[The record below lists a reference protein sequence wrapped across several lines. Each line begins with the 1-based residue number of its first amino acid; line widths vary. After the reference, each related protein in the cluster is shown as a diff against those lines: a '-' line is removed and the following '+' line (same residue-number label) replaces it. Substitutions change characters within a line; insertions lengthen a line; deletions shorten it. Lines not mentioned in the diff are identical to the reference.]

1 MTGTFTDDQLIE
13 FITKVSDSI
22 TNRIQHTSPSQK
34 TKEML
39 EELDKKTNNLEKS
52 LSNIDHK
59 LDLHVSDFK
68 HREESFRDFMDRHEK
83 IQTETFREIK
93 EQLKNLGD
101 SKAGIWVERAIR
113 WVLYTIVGA
122 VVLSILAL
130 VVKQS

>member
-1 MTGTFTDDQLIE
+1 MTGTFTDDQLLE

-22 TNRIQHTSPSQK
+22 TNRIQHNSPSQK

-122 VVLSILAL
+122 VVLSIMAL

>member
-22 TNRIQHTSPSQK
+22 TNRIQHNSPSQK

-122 VVLSILAL
+122 VVLSIMAL

>member
-1 MTGTFTDDQLIE
+1 MTGTFTDDQLLE

-68 HREESFRDFMDRHEK
+68 HREESFKEFMDRHEK

-93 EQLKNLGD
+93 EQLKTLGD
-101 SKAGIWVERAIR
+101 SKAGVWVERAIR

-122 VVLSILAL
+122 VVLSIMAL

>member
-1 MTGTFTDDQLIE
+1 MTGTFTDDQLLE

-52 LSNIDHK
+52 LSSIDHK

-68 HREESFRDFMDRHEK
+68 HREESFKDFMDRHEK
-83 IQTETFREIK
+83 VQTETFREIK

-101 SKAGIWVERAIR
+101 SKAGVWVERAIR

>member
-68 HREESFRDFMDRHEK
+68 HREESFKEFMDRHEK
-83 IQTETFREIK
+83 IQTETFQEIK

-122 VVLSILAL
+122 VVLSIMAL

>member
-1 MTGTFTDDQLIE
+1 MEKIE
-13 FITKVSDSI
+13 FSDEQVILFANTVSD
-22 TNRIQHTSPSQK
+22 RVQHIKPSQE
-34 TKEML
+34 TKKML

-52 LSNIDHK
+52 LSSIDHK
-59 LDLHVSDFK
+59 LDLHISDFK
-68 HREESFRDFMDRHEK
+68 HREESFKEFMDRHEK

-93 EQLKNLGD
+93 AQLQTLGE

-113 WVLYTIVGA
+113 RVLNTIVVA

>member
-1 MTGTFTDDQLIE
+1 MEKIE
-13 FITKVSDSI
+13 FSDEQVILFANTVSD
-22 TNRIQHTSPSQK
+22 RVQHIKPSQE
-34 TKEML
+34 TKKML

-52 LSNIDHK
+52 LSSIDHK

-68 HREESFRDFMDRHEK
+68 HREESFKEFMDRHEK

-93 EQLKNLGD
+93 AQLQTLGE

>member
-1 MTGTFTDDQLIE
+1 MTGTFTDDQLLE

-52 LSNIDHK
+52 LSSIDHK

-68 HREESFRDFMDRHEK
+68 HREESFKEFMDRHEK

-93 EQLKNLGD
+93 AQLQTLGE

-113 WVLYTIVGA
+113 RVLYTIVGA